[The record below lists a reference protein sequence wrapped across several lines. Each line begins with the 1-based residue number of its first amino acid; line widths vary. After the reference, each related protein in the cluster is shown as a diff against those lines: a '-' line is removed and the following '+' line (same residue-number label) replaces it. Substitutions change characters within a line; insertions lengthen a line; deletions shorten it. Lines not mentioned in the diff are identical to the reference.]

1 MHLHV
6 RSPRSQFEES
16 IVEFSAA
23 KPSPQAGKSSDR
35 RKATFH
41 NALSEVV
48 ANALE
53 RCACTGVQAEPTY
66 RRNACGHQTL
76 TAGFF
81 PRKARTLKQLDRKAQ
96 SAELDR

>member
-6 RSPRSQFEES
+6 RSLRCQFEES
-16 IVEFSAA
+16 IVQFSAA

-35 RKATFH
+35 RKPTFR

-48 ANALE
+48 ANAIE
-53 RCACTGVQAEPTY
+53 RCACTGVQAEPLY
-66 RRNACGHQTL
+66 RRNACGHQ
-76 TAGFF
+76 AFAARFF
-81 PRKARTLKQLDRKAQ
+81 PRKARTLKKLDRKAK